1 MKKKLLIIS
10 LLCLCIALQACSSAG
25 YLPEMGGMT
34 GDSFNASLAESDGDI
49 NSMPEPGET
58 YNSIEYN
65 KFISTE
71 EADTQAFSL
80 KVDTAAY
87 TNISRY
93 ITNGQLPPKNAVR
106 TEELINYFTYD
117 EEMEFSDEHP
127 FAVSSRVSAS
137 PFSDGKM
144 MAYIRIKTPDIDRS
158 DLPPSNLT
166 FLIDT
171 SGSMLSYDKLP
182 LIQQAFSLLTEN
194 LSENDTVSIVTY
206 AGSSEI
212 LLDSAKGSDKE
223 IILRAIQSLE
233 AGGSTAGAK
242 GIQTAYELAEKNYIE
257 GANNRVILATDGDFN
272 VGISNTKELGAFISS
287 KRESGI
293 YLSILGFGTGNLRDD
308 MMETLSEKGNG
319 NYSYIDTLMTAQ
331 KVLIDE
337 MGANLFVVAKDVK
350 AQLQFNKDT
359 VKEFRLIGYEN
370 RQMSAEEFDDYY
382 KDAGEIG
389 AGTDIVVLAELIL
402 QDGYTGYSADSAAN
416 ELLNVCV
423 RYKTVDAEE
432 QTEVNV
438 PVYIVQDDMYSS
450 DFNFACTVAG
460 FAELLRE
467 SGYAEDATIQKLISM
482 AEQNKGED
490 KKGYRAQFIEMM
502 REYAGIADK

>member
-1 MKKKLLIIS
+1 MKKKILIIA
-10 LLCLCIALQACSSAG
+10 LLCLCIVLQACKAAMDKEKLPYPMGTSSSDG
-25 YLPEMGGMT
+25 IYPTEEP
-34 GDSFNASLAESDGDI
+34 GDSWDMET
-49 NSMPEPGET
+49 MPEPGET

-87 TNISRY
+87 TNISRF
-93 ITNGQLPPKNAVR
+93 ISNGQLPPKDAIR

-117 EEMEFSDEHP
+117 EPVKMSDEHP
-127 FAVSSRVSAS
+127 FSVYTKVDAS
-137 PFSDGKM
+137 PFSDGKY
-144 MAYIRIKTPDIDRS
+144 MAFIRIKTPDIDRS

-223 IILRAIQSLE
+223 TILRAIQSLE
-233 AGGSTAGAK
+233 AGGSTAGAQ

-272 VGISNTKELGAFISS
+272 VGISNTKDLGDFISG
-287 KRESGI
+287 KRQHGI

-350 AQLQFNKDT
+350 AQLQFNKEV

-370 RQMSAEEFDDYY
+370 RQMSAEEFNDYY

-389 AGTDIVVLAELIL
+389 AGTDVAVLVEFVL
-402 QDGYTGYSADSAAN
+402 QDKYPNGSISDETM
-416 ELLNVCV
+416 NVCI
-423 RYKTVDAEE
+423 RYKTVDTED
-432 QTEVNV
+432 QMEVNV
-438 PVYIVQDDMYSS
+438 PLSGVNDTYST
-450 DFNFACTVAG
+450 DFNFACAVAG

-467 SGYAEDATIQKLISM
+467 SGYMEGATIQKLISM

-490 KKGYRAQFIEMM
+490 VKGYRAQFIEMM
-502 REYAGIADK
+502 RAYAGILD